1 MAFNPNVFGGN
12 KKVVDVKEKD
22 QIKKIKTGIIVV
34 AIAIIVII
42 LLSTGW
48 YTVNDQQVAIVTTF
62 GEVTD
67 TTEAGFHFKI
77 PFGIQKVK
85 LVNTNVQQK
94 IEIGYYTDSSG
105 NAVSVEDESKMIT
118 GDFNIVNV
126 DFFVEYQ
133 ISNPHKY
140 LFSSSDPT
148 GILKNLVQSQ
158 VRNVVS
164 SYAVDDVLTTKKS
177 EIQSSVKDLIRA
189 ELETYDIGLILIDIK
204 IQDAEA
210 PTAEVIEAF
219 KQVETAKQDAETAV
233 NDAKAYENAQIPQ
246 AEAKVDQLT
255 QNAEYLKQSRI
266 NEAKKQVSL
275 FDAIYQE
282 YSVNK
287 TITKK
292 RMYYEAIESILPG
305 VKIYIITYDEGGTQ
319 MLLPLGDILNSNAD

>member
-1 MAFNPNVFGGN
+1 MAFNPNGFGGS
-12 KKVVDVKEKD
+12 KKVVDISEEAQK
-22 QIKKIKTGIIVV
+22 KKIKTGVIVV
-34 AIAIIVII
+34 IIAIVVII
-42 LLSTGW
+42 LLSTSW

-67 TTEAGFHFKI
+67 TTDAGFHFKI
-77 PFGIQKVK
+77 PFGIQNVK
-85 LVNTNVQQK
+85 LVNTNIQQK
-94 IEIGYYTDSSG
+94 IEIGYYTDKSG
-105 NAVSVEDESKMIT
+105 NTVSVEDESKMIT

-133 ISNPHKY
+133 ISNANKY
-140 LFSSSDPT
+140 LFASSDPT

-158 VRNVVS
+158 VRSVVS

-177 EIQSSVKDLIRA
+177 EIQSSVKELIRA
-189 ELETYDIGLILIDIK
+189 ELETYDIGLILVDIK

-210 PTAEVIEAF
+210 PTVEVIEAF

-246 AEAKVDQLT
+246 AEAKVDQFT

-266 NEAKKQVSL
+266 NEAKKQVSM
-275 FDAIYQE
+275 FDAIYAE

-305 VKIYIITYDEGGTQ
+305 VKIYIVTYDDGGTQ
-319 MLLPLGDILNSNAD
+319 MLLPLGDLMNSSAE